1 MGKEATHAY
10 RGMRK
15 DKPAVYNSAV
25 SLENI
30 ELSETSRSH
39 THTKLSA
46 LQLHLHEVLK
56 IIRFIQLK
64 RRRDSGCQGL
74 RERE

>member
-1 MGKEATHAY
+1 MGKEDAHTY
-10 RGMRK
+10 RGMCK

-30 ELSETSRSH
+30 ELSEISQSH
-39 THTKLSA
+39 IQQKLIA
-46 LQLHLHEVLK
+46 LQLHLLAVPK

-64 RRRDSGCQGL
+64 HRTDSSCQGL